1 MKKLLLTTALMLA
14 ATPAFA
20 AEFTIKEV
28 TDYDAKKQNFFSPD
42 KLTIQPGDTVT
53 LKTRRMNHMR

>member
-1 MKKLLLTTALMLA
+1 MKKHLLTTALILA

-20 AEFTIKEV
+20 AEHIIKEV
-28 TDYDAKKQNFFSPD
+28 TDDNAKKQNFFSPD

-53 LKTRRMNHMR
+53 FENVQDARTK